1 MYTFFGVMSSHIL
14 LPFFLLLRCAGPT
27 WPSFPYGVAA
37 RPGRAGASKQR
48 GEVENCFSFF
58 FRKKKKDYL
67 IVNHFFM
74 RILCHRPRMSR
85 GAATGT
91 VGRCCT
97 RTPLMMSKK

>member
-1 MYTFFGVMSSHIL
+1 MVL
-14 LPFFLLLRCAGPT
+14 LPGRTGPALQSNGGKSRIVFLSFF
-27 WPSFPYGVAA
+27 
-37 RPGRAGASKQR
+37 
-48 GEVENCFSFF
+48 FSFF
-58 FRKKKKDYL
+58 RKKDYL